1 MHNNVRPEEKQSIR
15 KLKPDIYPILYGE
28 ICLLYHFT
36 ANHEASHTILES
48 IALTKKQG

>member
-1 MHNNVRPEEKQSIR
+1 MR
-15 KLKPDIYPILYGE
+15 KLTPDIYPILYGE

-48 IALTKKQG
+48 IALTKKQDWNELKLRERGI